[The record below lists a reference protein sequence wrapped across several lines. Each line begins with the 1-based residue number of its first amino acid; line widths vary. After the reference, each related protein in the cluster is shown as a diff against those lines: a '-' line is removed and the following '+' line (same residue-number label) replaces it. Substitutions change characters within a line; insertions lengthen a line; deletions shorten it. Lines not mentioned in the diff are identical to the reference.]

1 MAMGSAGAD
10 PRDSDLVVAARE
22 GQAWAL
28 TEIWQRHAPAVTG
41 YLRGRGA
48 SEPDDMTS
56 EVFLA
61 VFERMHGFHGDDEA
75 LRSFVFT
82 VAHHKMVDD
91 LRRRSRRGESAA
103 YDPETTPGSRPRPRP
118 LAMDSL
124 GDQQVDELLQTLSPD
139 QREVLLMRVVADLS
153 ASSRPAAVLGKR
165 VGAVKALQHRRT
177 RLAAAGHGTGRIPM
191 SPYDDDMDVS
201 GNDLPDIVTMAMAR
215 RTLRGLVPDA
225 PPTPSE
231 QLAVV
236 LREGLVVAPAG
247 SGWGRLTGRLASL
260 GLAAKLMLAAGVAV
274 AGAGGAATAVAIAHE
289 SSHHGD
295 HPDSPA

>member
-1 MAMGSAGAD
+1 MPAIRGNDMGSSGAD

-28 TEIWQRHAPAVTG
+28 TEIWQRYAPAVNG

-61 VFERMHGFHGDDEA
+61 VFERLCGFHGDDDA

-103 YDPETTPGSRPRPRP
+103 YDPAPDPRADAPPEPPAMGS
-118 LAMDSL
+118 LD
-124 GDQQVDELLQTLSPD
+124 DQKVDELLQTLSPD

-153 ASSRPAAVLGKR
+153 LEQTAAVLGKR
-165 VGAVKALQHRRT
+165 VGAVKALQHR
-177 RLAAAGHGTGRIPM
+177 A
-191 SPYDDDMDVS
+191 
-201 GNDLPDIVTMAMAR
+201 
-215 RTLRGLVPDA
+215 
-225 PPTPSE
+225 
-231 QLAVV
+231 
-236 LREGLVVAPAG
+236 
-247 SGWGRLTGRLASL
+247 LASL
-260 GLAAKLMLAAGVAV
+260 RRVMEQAV
-274 AGAGGAATAVAIAHE
+274 
-289 SSHHGD
+289 SL
-295 HPDSPA
+295 